1 MPSRHRIDPETGLPM
16 SEEEAKRVDDAAE
29 VAWAKHVKR
38 TRIRLMIQYP
48 VLIGLLIWQPFW
60 CMATYCAISYVV
72 VIWLFA
78 SGELSDPPAR
88 SMFWRVVTTGL
99 AILLAP
105 LFFAFFVLFF
115 ALRAPI
121 L

>member
-1 MPSRHRIDPETGLPM
+1 METGTPVPM
-16 SEEEAKRVDDAAE
+16 SDEEAKRVDDAAAA
-29 VAWAKHVKR
+29 AWAKHVRR

-60 CMATYCAISYVV
+60 FMATYCAISYAV

-78 SGELSDPPAR
+78 SGELSDPPDR

-99 AILLAP
+99 AMLLAP
-105 LFFAFFVLFF
+105 LFFAFLLLFF
-115 ALRAPI
+115 GLRPPI